1 MDKYINRKTKE
12 INDNQDPYGSRF
24 IYKNIFGRIILKLAT
39 KRFVSRLAGV
49 YLNRK
54 ISKKLIKNFII
65 DNHINMDEYQEKD
78 YKNFNQ
84 FFSRKIKDG
93 KRPFSKKGEDFC
105 APCDSNLIV
114 YKIDQNLEFVIKGKK
129 YTIKRILRDEKLAKE
144 YENGYFLVFRL
155 SVDDYHRYSYI
166 DDGKTL
172 SYKNIKGKFH
182 TTSPIAFDSFKVY
195 EEAQREYN
203 VLETKNFGQIVQMEI
218 GALLVGKIVNHDN
231 YKECFKRGEEKGYFL
246 YGGST
251 VAIMVKENVLE
262 IDKDILDYS
271 NKKIETKVKL
281 GEKVAKRL

>member
-39 KRFVSRLAGV
+39 KRFVSRLAGF

-54 ISKKLIKNFII
+54 ISTKLIKNFIR
-65 DNHINMDEYQEKD
+65 DNNINMDEYVKED
-78 YKNFNQ
+78 YKCFNQ
-84 FFSRKIKDG
+84 FFARKIKKG
-93 KRPFSKKGEDFC
+93 KRPFSEKKEDFC
-105 APCDSNLIV
+105 APCDSNLLV
-114 YKIDQNLEFVIKGKK
+114 YKIDQKQEFVIKGKT
-129 YTIKRILRDEKLAKE
+129 YTIKRILRDENLAKE
-144 YENGYFLVFRL
+144 YENGYLLVFRL

-166 DDGKTL
+166 DNGKTL

-182 TTSPIAFDSFKVY
+182 TTSPIAFDEFKVY

-203 VLETKNFGQIVQMEI
+203 VLDTENFGKIIQMEI

-251 VAIMVKENVLE
+251 VAIMVKENVLK
-262 IDKDILDYS
+262 IDEDILEYS